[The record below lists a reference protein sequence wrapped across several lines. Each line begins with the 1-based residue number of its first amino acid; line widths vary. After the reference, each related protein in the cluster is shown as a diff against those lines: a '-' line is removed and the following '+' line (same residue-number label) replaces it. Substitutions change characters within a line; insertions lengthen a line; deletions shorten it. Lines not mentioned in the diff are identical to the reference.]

1 MSDSAKEAI
10 RIRIEIDRDPVP
22 SIPAQ
27 ISGRLRITVGGSP
40 LMIYRGDQLDSHD
53 GWRPIHGELL
63 GVNLLNIYDS
73 LLAIQDGSVGPY
85 ETEQAR
91 LETTSQYL
99 VFERLSENHL
109 RVVFRVYPPETDTQ
123 PTFAHPASECGYPVL
138 LDELCREAAECGQ
151 MFIAA
156 AEEFDHR
163 LDQSPI
169 PEIQEAVKQLST
181 TRDA

>member
-1 MSDSAKEAI
+1 
-10 RIRIEIDRDPVP
+10 
-22 SIPAQ
+22 
-27 ISGRLRITVGGSP
+27 
-40 LMIYRGDQLDSHD
+40 MIYRGGQRDSHG

-73 LLAIQDGSVGPY
+73 LLAIQDGGVGLY

-91 LETTSQYL
+91 FETTSQYL
-99 VFERLSENHL
+99 VFERLPKNYL
-109 RVVFRVYPPETDTQ
+109 RVAFRVYPPKTDTQ
-123 PTFAHPASECGYPVL
+123 PAFAHLASECGYPVL

-151 MFIAA
+151 IFIAA